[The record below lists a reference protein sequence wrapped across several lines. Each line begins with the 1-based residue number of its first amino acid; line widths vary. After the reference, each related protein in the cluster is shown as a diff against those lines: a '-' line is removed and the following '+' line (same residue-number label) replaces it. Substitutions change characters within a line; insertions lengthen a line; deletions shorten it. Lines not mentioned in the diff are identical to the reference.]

1 MDGWLP
7 EWFCCQRDS
16 PRFMPAQGSDPDT
29 LRLTFACCSEGSHG
43 KVTLGC
49 GCFLRDGHSLLK
61 LPPESRGLG
70 SCLLGAEERHCRP
83 RREIGVWGGHGQGPS
98 VLGFPKD
105 LLPPVPPLPWSPSA
119 SSLNFGSWTLKM
131 LLKIQEIARHPRL

>member
-1 MDGWLP
+1 MA
-7 EWFCCQRDS
+7 
-16 PRFMPAQGSDPDT
+16 AQGSDPDT
-29 LRLTFACCSEGSHG
+29 LKLTFAYRSKGSHG

-49 GCFLRDGHSLLK
+49 GCFLRDRHSLLK

-70 SCLLGAEERHCRP
+70 SCLLGAEERHYGP
-83 RREIGVWGGHGQGPS
+83 RRDIKVWGGCWQGPS
-98 VLGFPKD
+98 VLGFSED
-105 LLPPVPPLPWSPSA
+105 LLPPVPSLPCLPSA